1 MFFLNVI
8 GCFFIF
14 WMLLDLDVFGMF
26 FWVFL
31 DVFLGCFLDVLGC
44 FWDVLSRDGNWNFA
58 ICVHL
63 YAGRL
68 P

>member
-1 MFFLNVI
+1 MLFYVLDAFGFGCVWYVFLGVF
-8 GCFFIF
+8 GCF
-14 WMLLDLDVFGMF
+14 WMF
-26 FWVFL
+26 FW
-31 DVFLGCFLDVLGC
+31 DVFWM